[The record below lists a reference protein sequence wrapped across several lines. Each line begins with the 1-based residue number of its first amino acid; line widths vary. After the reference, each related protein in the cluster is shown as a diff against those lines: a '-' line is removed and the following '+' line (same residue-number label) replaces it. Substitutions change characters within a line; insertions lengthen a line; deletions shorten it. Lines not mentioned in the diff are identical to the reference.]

1 MPDVLPTSYVGK
13 VHLPPLRKKLR
24 GNVAGANGSSW
35 GSDGKERGK
44 KNKARRAIAWG
55 TEEFHVVGKPCQGG
69 ITCPGAAVCPALL
82 DPGW

>member
-1 MPDVLPTSYVGK
+1 MA
-13 VHLPPLRKKLR
+13 
-24 GNVAGANGSSW
+24 VAGVLMGR
-35 GSDGKERGK
+35 KEEK

-69 ITCPGAAVCPALL
+69 VTCPGAAVCPALL